1 MTRLRMARFDLAE
14 FRIDP
19 ACRSITGPRGTTCV
33 EPRVMEVLV
42 ALALRAPK
50 PMSREELIDQ
60 VWGSAF
66 VTDGVLTRCVSI
78 LREKFGDQRDRPR
91 VIETLAKHGYR
102 LMPTVT
108 FLADEVLAT
117 VPSTA
122 TAERS
127 ARRAIPIAVLP
138 FVDLRGDAADDHLA
152 DGLTEL
158 LIANLAGI
166 SSLRVVARTS
176 SMAYRGTDKRVREI
190 ANELGVDYL
199 IEGSVLG
206 AGTRVQVVAQL
217 IEGHSEMHAWT
228 QTWTRAMCDALTLL
242 NEVARAVAKA
252 LSARLRPAEN
262 RRLARQIAIDETAL
276 RHYLKG
282 RYFWAQRGPDQL
294 GLAIAEF
301 AACTRVAPEFAPAG
315 VGLADS
321 QILLALYGFAA
332 PLAVAGLARAHVA
345 DALALDP
352 DSAEALTAD
361 GAIRLFFDWDFEP
374 AERSL
379 TRALALNPSYTSAY
393 LAYGDLLMM
402 RAEFDRGLA
411 MIRDAVALSPLDPG
425 LNMNLGDFLIFAGR
439 FDDAARHLEH
449 TLEIAPGFVPGR
461 LRLAEALALAGRH
474 NTALIQAENAFAE
487 ARLLPRARETRALVF
502 AITGRRDQARQEL
515 AVLAQE
521 RHERYVS
528 AWEIARTYAVMADAD
543 EAIQWLSEAI
553 VERAPM
559 ALFAGIHAT
568 LDPIRDDGRFPTIL
582 RAIGLPAPARRP
594 TAVGLLRAGHR

>member
-1 MTRLRMARFDLAE
+1 MTKRRLAKFDLAE
-14 FRIDP
+14 FRVDP
-19 ACRSITGPRGTTCV
+19 ACRTIAGPRGASCV
-33 EPRVMEVLV
+33 EPRVMDVLI

-66 VTDGVLTRCVSI
+66 VTDGVLTRCISI
-78 LREKFGDQRDRPR
+78 LRERFGDERGRPR

-108 FLADEVLAT
+108 FIEDEALAP
-117 VPSTA
+117 VPATA
-122 TAERS
+122 TAPMD
-127 ARRAIPIAVLP
+127 AQHAIAVAVLP
-138 FVDLRGDAADDHLA
+138 FVDLRGNAADDHLA

-166 SSLRVVARTS
+166 ASLRVIARTS
-176 SMAYRGTDKRVREI
+176 SMAYQGTSKRVREI
-190 ANELGVDYL
+190 ARELGVDYV

-217 IEGHSEMHAWT
+217 IEGRSEMHAWT
-228 QTWTRAMCDALTLL
+228 QTWTRAMRDALTLL
-242 NEVARAVAKA
+242 NEVARAVANA

-262 RRLARQIAIDETAL
+262 LRLARRIAIDETAL

-282 RYFWAQRGPDQL
+282 RYFWAQRGPDPL
-294 GLAIAEF
+294 GKAIAEF
-301 AACTRVAPEFAPAG
+301 AACARAAPDFAPAH

-321 QILLALYGFAA
+321 QILLAMYGFAA

-345 DALALDP
+345 DTLALDP

-374 AERSL
+374 AERSFS
-379 TRALALNPSYTSAY
+379 RALALNPSYTTAY

-402 RAEFDRGLA
+402 RAEFDRGLG
-411 MIRDAVALSPLDPG
+411 MMRDAVALSPLDLG
-425 LNMNLGDFLIFAGR
+425 LNMNLGDFLIFARR
-439 FDDAARHLEH
+439 FDEAARHLEH

-474 NTALIQAENAFAE
+474 DMALAQAEIAFAE
-487 ARLLPRARETRALVF
+487 APSLPRARETRALVF
-502 AITGRRDQARQEL
+502 AIAGRRDEARLEL
-515 AVLAQE
+515 AVLAAA
-521 RHERYVS
+521 RRERYVS
-528 AWEIARTYAVMADAD
+528 AWEIARAYAVMADAD
-543 EAIQWLSEAI
+543 AAIEWLSEAI
-553 VERAPM
+553 AERAPM
-559 ALFAGIHAT
+559 TLFAGIHAT
-568 LDPIRDDGRFPTIL
+568 LDPVRDDGRFPTIL
-582 RAIGLPAPARRP
+582 RGIGLPLAR
-594 TAVGLLRAGHR
+594 

>member
-1 MTRLRMARFDLAE
+1 MIFGGDAMTAQHIAMFDLAE
-14 FRIDP
+14 FRVDP
-19 ACRSITGPRGTTCV
+19 ACRTIAGPRGASCV
-33 EPRVMEVLV
+33 EPRVMDVLV

-66 VTDGVLTRCVSI
+66 VTDGVLTRCISI
-78 LREKFGDQRDRPR
+78 LRERFGDERGRPR

-108 FLADEVLAT
+108 FIEDEALAP
-117 VPSTA
+117 VPATA
-122 TAERS
+122 TAPMD
-127 ARRAIPIAVLP
+127 AQHAIAVAVLP
-138 FVDLRGDAADDHLA
+138 FVDLRGNAADDHLA

-166 SSLRVVARTS
+166 ASLRVIARTS
-176 SMAYRGTDKRVREI
+176 SMAYQGTSKRVREI
-190 ANELGVDYL
+190 ARELGVDYV

-217 IEGHSEMHAWT
+217 IEGRSEMHAWT
-228 QTWTRAMCDALTLL
+228 QTWTRAMRDALTLL
-242 NEVARAVAKA
+242 NEVARAVANA

-262 RRLARQIAIDETAL
+262 LRLARRIAIDETAL

-282 RYFWAQRGPDQL
+282 RYFWAQRGPDPL
-294 GLAIAEF
+294 GKAIAEF
-301 AACTRVAPEFAPAG
+301 AACARAAPDFAPAH

-321 QILLALYGFAA
+321 QILLAMYGFAA

-345 DALALDP
+345 DTLALDP

-374 AERSL
+374 AERSFS
-379 TRALALNPSYTSAY
+379 RALALNPSYTTAY

-402 RAEFDRGLA
+402 RAEFDRGLG
-411 MIRDAVALSPLDPG
+411 MMRDAVALSPLDLG
-425 LNMNLGDFLIFAGR
+425 LNMNLGDFLIFARR
-439 FDDAARHLEH
+439 FDEAARHLEH

-474 NTALIQAENAFAE
+474 DMALAQAEIAFAE
-487 ARLLPRARETRALVF
+487 APSLPRARETRALVF
-502 AITGRRDQARQEL
+502 AIAGRRDEARLEL
-515 AVLAQE
+515 AVLAAA
-521 RHERYVS
+521 RRERYVS
-528 AWEIARTYAVMADAD
+528 AWEIARAYAVMADAD
-543 EAIQWLSEAI
+543 AAIEWLSEAI
-553 VERAPM
+553 AERAPM
-559 ALFAGIHAT
+559 TLFAGIHAT
-568 LDPIRDDGRFPTIL
+568 LDPVRDDGRFPTIL
-582 RAIGLPAPARRP
+582 RGIGLPLAR
-594 TAVGLLRAGHR
+594 

>member
-1 MTRLRMARFDLAE
+1 MSKRRMAKFDLAE

-19 ACRSITGPRGTTCV
+19 ACRSITGPRGASRV
-33 EPRVMEVLV
+33 EPRVMDVLV
-42 ALALRAPK
+42 ELASRAPK
-50 PMSREELIDQ
+50 PVSREELIDR
-60 VWGSAF
+60 VWGGAF
-66 VTDGVLTRCVSI
+66 VTDGVLTRCISI
-78 LREKFGDQRDRPR
+78 LRERFGDERGRPL

-102 LMPTVT
+102 LMPAVT
-108 FLADEVLAT
+108 FLEDEGLAP
-117 VPSTA
+117 VPSTT
-122 TAERS
+122 TAERGTHH
-127 ARRAIPIAVLP
+127 AIRIAVLP
-138 FVDLRGDAADDHLA
+138 FVDLRGNAVDDHLA

-176 SMAYRGTDKRVREI
+176 SMAYRGTGKRVREI
-190 ANELGVDYL
+190 ANELGVDYV

-217 IEGHSEMHAWT
+217 IEGRSEMHAWT
-228 QTWTRAMCDALTLL
+228 QTWTRAMREALTLL
-242 NEVARAVAKA
+242 NEVAKAVAKA
-252 LSARLRPAEN
+252 LSTQLRPAEN
-262 RRLARQIAIDETAL
+262 RRLARRIAIDEAAL

-282 RYFWAQRGPDQL
+282 RYFWAQRGPDQI
-294 GLAIAEF
+294 GKAIAEF
-301 AACTRVAPEFAPAG
+301 AACARAAPDFAPAG

-321 QILLALYGFAA
+321 QILLAMYGFAA
-332 PLAVAGLARAHVA
+332 PLAVAGRARAHVA
-345 DALALDP
+345 DALVLDP

-379 TRALALNPSYTSAY
+379 TRALALNRSYTSAY

-402 RAEFDRGLA
+402 RAEFERGLG

-425 LNMNLGDFLIFAGR
+425 LNMNLGDFLIFARR
-439 FDDAARHLEH
+439 FDEAARHLEH

-474 NTALIQAENAFAE
+474 DAALTQAEIAFAE
-487 ARLLPRARETRALVF
+487 APSLPRARETRALVL
-502 AITGRRDQARQEL
+502 AIAGRRDEARQEL
-515 AVLAQE
+515 AVLAEE
-521 RHERYVS
+521 RHEHYVS
-528 AWEIARTYAVMADAD
+528 AWEIARSYAVMADAD
-543 EAIQWLSEAI
+543 QAIQWLSEAI

-568 LDPIRDDGRFPTIL
+568 LDRVRGDGRFPTIL
-582 RAIGLPAPARRP
+582 RGIGLPAPGA
-594 TAVGLLRAGHR
+594 TAEGS

>member
-1 MTRLRMARFDLAE
+1 MSRLRMARFDLGE
-14 FRIDP
+14 FRINP
-19 ACRSITGPRGTTCV
+19 ACRSIAGPRGTICV

-42 ALALRAPK
+42 ALALQAPR
-50 PMSREELIDQ
+50 PMSRQELIDQ
-60 VWGSAF
+60 VWGGAF

-78 LREKFGDQRDRPR
+78 LRERLGDERGRPR

-102 LMPTVT
+102 LMPAVT
-108 FLADEVLAT
+108 FVEDEVLAP
-117 VPSTA
+117 VPPTA

-138 FVDLRGDAADDHLA
+138 FVDLRGNAVDDHLA

-190 ANELGVDYL
+190 AHELGVDYL

-294 GLAIAEF
+294 GQAIAEF
-301 AACTRVAPEFAPAG
+301 AACARAAPDFAPAG

-332 PLAVAGLARAHVA
+332 PLAVAGQARAYVT

-361 GAIRLFFDWDFEP
+361 GAIRLFFDWDFDS

-411 MIRDAVALSPLDPG
+411 MIRNAIALSPLDPG

-439 FDDAARHLEH
+439 FDDAVRHLEH
-449 TLEIAPGFVPGR
+449 TLEIAPGFVPAR

-474 NTALIQAENAFAE
+474 DTALLQAENAFAE
-487 ARLLPRARETRALVF
+487 AQSLPRARETRALVL
-502 AITGRRDQARQEL
+502 AIAGRCAEARQEL
-515 AVLAQE
+515 VVLAQE

-528 AWEIARTYAVMADAD
+528 AWEIARTYAVMGEAD

-568 LDPIRDDGRFPTIL
+568 LDPVRGDGRFPAIL
-582 RAIGLPAPARRP
+582 RAIGLPAPGA
-594 TAVGLLRAGHR
+594 TADGSRSAAGRT

>member
-1 MTRLRMARFDLAE
+1 MTKRRLAKFDLAE
-14 FRIDP
+14 FRVDP
-19 ACRSITGPRGTTCV
+19 ACRTIAGPRGASCV
-33 EPRVMEVLV
+33 EPRVMDVLI

-66 VTDGVLTRCVSI
+66 VTDGVLTRCISI
-78 LREKFGDQRDRPR
+78 LRERFGDERGRPR

-108 FLADEVLAT
+108 FIEDEALAP
-117 VPSTA
+117 VPATA
-122 TAERS
+122 TAPMD
-127 ARRAIPIAVLP
+127 AQHAIAVAVLP
-138 FVDLRGDAADDHLA
+138 FVDLRGNAADDHLA

-166 SSLRVVARTS
+166 ASLRVIARTS
-176 SMAYRGTDKRVREI
+176 SMAYQGTSKRVREI
-190 ANELGVDYL
+190 ARELGVDYV

-217 IEGHSEMHAWT
+217 IEGRSEMHAWT
-228 QTWTRAMCDALTLL
+228 QTWTRAMRDALTLL
-242 NEVARAVAKA
+242 NEVARAVANA

-262 RRLARQIAIDETAL
+262 LRLARRIAIDETAL

-282 RYFWAQRGPDQL
+282 RYFWAQRGPDPL
-294 GLAIAEF
+294 GKAIAEF
-301 AACTRVAPEFAPAG
+301 AACARAAPDFAPAH

-321 QILLALYGFAA
+321 QILLAMYGFAA

-345 DALALDP
+345 DTLALAP

-374 AERSL
+374 AERSFS
-379 TRALALNPSYTSAY
+379 RALALNPSYTTAY

-402 RAEFDRGLA
+402 RAEFDRGLG
-411 MIRDAVALSPLDPG
+411 MMRDAVALSPLDLG
-425 LNMNLGDFLIFAGR
+425 LNMNLGDFLIFARR
-439 FDDAARHLEH
+439 FDEAARHLEH

-474 NTALIQAENAFAE
+474 DMALAQAEIAFAE
-487 ARLLPRARETRALVF
+487 APSLPRARETRALVF
-502 AITGRRDQARQEL
+502 AIAGRRDEARLEL
-515 AVLAQE
+515 AVLAAA
-521 RHERYVS
+521 RRERYVS
-528 AWEIARTYAVMADAD
+528 AWEIARAYAVMADAD
-543 EAIQWLSEAI
+543 AAIEWLSEAI
-553 VERAPM
+553 AERAPM
-559 ALFAGIHAT
+559 TLFAGIHAT
-568 LDPIRDDGRFPTIL
+568 LDPVRDDGRFPTIL
-582 RAIGLPAPARRP
+582 RGIGLPLAR
-594 TAVGLLRAGHR
+594 